1 MPARGEAKQPAREPV
16 LSGGAALAAHF
27 ATRRFNLPD
36 LHYQVV
42 SRMVTGNI
50 VVDHERITGLQA
62 TPVEAIVVYEVIGE
76 RIRTL
81 WLFRPE

>member
-1 MPARGEAKQPAREPV
+1 
-16 LSGGAALAAHF
+16 
-27 ATRRFNLPD
+27 
-36 LHYQVV
+36 
-42 SRMVTGNI
+42 MVTGNI